1 MAQRSVHKDNSLN
14 IRISLYL
21 IIPVLLLGLF
31 SGAMAAGSSETE
43 GALPTAK
50 ANLAAATAEAKKWQ
64 ADAVLIM
71 VETSTAKPDGSAYSW
86 LYVYNS
92 PKGGNMISIMI
103 DDEGEVSQFPG
114 VSAFRKPISDFVD
127 SDQAMAAAVEA
138 GLKTHDFGM
147 TMSLKNAD
155 RAEWS
160 IPGSEVVYSI
170 DAVTGKFL
178 SKE

>member
-1 MAQRSVHKDNSLN
+1 
-14 IRISLYL
+14 
-21 IIPVLLLGLF
+21 
-31 SGAMAAGSSETE
+31 MAAKGSEKE
-43 GALPTAK
+43 RALPTAK
-50 ANLAAATAEAKKWQ
+50 ANLATANAEAKQWQ

-86 LYVYNS
+86 LYVYDS
-92 PKGGNMISIMI
+92 RQGGNMISIMI
-103 DDEGEVSQFPG
+103 DEGGEVSQFPG
-114 VSAFRKPISDFVD
+114 VSAFRNPISDFVD

-155 RAEWS
+155 RTEWS
-160 IPGSEVVYSI
+160 IPGSDLVYSI
-170 DAVTGKFL
+170 DGVTGKFL